1 MGIWQLGLDYLGYGG
16 NGQYGLDTVNAYSTI
31 TDIGFGMSN
40 VLMSAINS
48 TDYYIGLFGLGITQG
63 SFGNEVA
70 QSPLTQAV
78 RTFGWI
84 PSYSYGYTAGASYR
98 NIPVSIT
105 LGGSDTARYVP
116 HDIDFTLT
124 PQDNMPRALVRGIE
138 ASANNDTE
146 KPKKWDSLI
155 SSLSSWDNSFTA
167 LIDSTTP
174 YLWLPNAVCDQF
186 ADAFNLT
193 YNSTFDLYTL
203 TNEQYNA
210 FGSSKSFTF
219 TFSLSSFDNHDNFG
233 SPLNVPGLVNITLPM
248 QAFVGLLQ
256 YPFKHRAIKYGDP
269 AVPYF
274 ALRRTQNGSSIV
286 IGRSFLQE
294 AYLITKYDEAVF
306 SVYQAKFPQQP
317 VADANLIPIK
327 QPNNSPYPGPPTQA
341 SGKLRTAQLVG
352 IVVGAILLC
361 LLCLVSVCYLC
372 RRRKSET
379 KGDKTGPEEVNDGT
393 STKGSVTPMVSKH
406 AKCFEFPIWN
416 TFKSNKANLDATVAT
431 SKCEGVT
438 ESVFCELAAPTAP
451 VELPAPMVPV
461 ELDASDGDID
471 NISITG
477 NETLD
482 DNNIQNLS
490 PYEVAQKKIER
501 QLRGSPPEYRKSL
514 RIVMPQEKANTFI
527 ASPTHT
533 TSSREITPVSP
544 RSGLG
549 TASFPGSPSPISSGS
564 GYNSHSSTNAT
575 TVSAAGQSS
584 AGQYNDNIVQTDD
597 SQTNMRYSDNSV
609 ALHSKAMAC
618 QKTPIDPTHI
628 ECLGNL
634 PENLQSLR
642 HSIMLAQIVSQENCN
657 SDSDFTPRFN
667 ADCHLSDHS
676 LGSNYT
682 EEEDRMM
689 QEMSRQATLSMG
701 RSQRGTFS
709 GENTQERAR
718 EQHLSQDIMGAES
731 SQAEER
737 IDGNDIVHIPQMA
750 AKRYSWED

>member
-1 MGIWQLGLDYLGYGG
+1 
-16 NGQYGLDTVNAYSTI
+16 
-31 TDIGFGMSN
+31 
-40 VLMSAINS
+40 
-48 TDYYIGLFGLGITQG
+48 
-63 SFGNEVA
+63 
-70 QSPLTQAV
+70 
-78 RTFGWI
+78 
-84 PSYSYGYTAGASYR
+84 
-98 NIPVSIT
+98 
-105 LGGSDTARYVP
+105 
-116 HDIDFTLT
+116 
-124 PQDNMPRALVRGIE
+124 MPRALVRGIE

-210 FGSSKSFTF
+210 FGSSNSFTF

-233 SPLNVPGLVNITLPM
+233 SPLNVPGLVNITVPM

-274 ALRRTQNGSSIV
+274 ALRRTQNDSTIV

-327 QPNNSPYPGPPTQA
+327 QPNNSPYPGPLTQG
-341 SGKLRTAQLVG
+341 STKLRTAQLVG
-352 IVVGAILLC
+352 IAVGAILLC
-361 LLCLVSVCYLC
+361 IFCLVSVCYLC

-379 KGDKTGPEEVNDGT
+379 KGDETGSEEVNDST
-393 STKGSVTPMVSKH
+393 STKGSVTPRISKLT
-406 AKCFEFPIWN
+406 KCFEVPIRSL
-416 TFKSNKANLDATVAT
+416 FKSKKAAINPTVAT
-431 SKCEGVT
+431 SKSERVT
-438 ESVFCELAAPTAP
+438 EPVVCELPAPTAP
-451 VELPAPMVPV
+451 VELPAPMAPV
-461 ELDASDGDID
+461 ELDASDEDDD
-471 NISITG
+471 NISIIG
-477 NETLD
+477 NAILD
-482 DNNIQNLS
+482 ANAIQNLS
-490 PYEVAQKKIER
+490 PYEVAQKKIEK
-501 QLRGSPPEYRKSL
+501 QLRGSPPEYRTSL
-514 RIVMPQEKANTFI
+514 RIVMPQEKTPTFI

-549 TASFPGSPSPISSGS
+549 TASFPRSPSPISSGS

-575 TVSAAGQSS
+575 TISAAGQSS
-584 AGQYNDNIVQTDD
+584 EGQSDT
-597 SQTNMRYSDNSV
+597 SQANTRYSEYQAAS
-609 ALHSKAMAC
+609 HSKAALSSISC

-634 PENLQSLR
+634 PENLESLR
-642 HSIMLAQIVSQENCN
+642 HSIMLAQIVSQEDC
-657 SDSDFTPRFN
+657 DGDGDFTPRFN

-682 EEEDRMM
+682 EEEDQMM
-689 QEMSRQATLSMG
+689 QEMSRQATFSIA

-709 GENTQERAR
+709 AGNTQERSR
-718 EQHLSQDIMGAES
+718 EQYPSQDIMDPES

-750 AKRYSWED
+750 EKRYSWED